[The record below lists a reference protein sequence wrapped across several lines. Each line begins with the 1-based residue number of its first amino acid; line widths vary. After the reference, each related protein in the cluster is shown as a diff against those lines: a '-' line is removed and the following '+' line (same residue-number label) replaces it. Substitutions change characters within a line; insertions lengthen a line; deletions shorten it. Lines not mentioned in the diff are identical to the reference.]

1 MWCRGES
8 PPFVFE
14 LETALCCR
22 GLCLLPRTAGGSPQH
37 GSCRCS
43 AGWHLPSARE
53 GPADFTGL
61 GGPRHLCH
69 LFHSSL
75 YWCAVPLPVHSGSLR
90 SETGCLTAPEGL
102 RPRSCSVSST
112 PSHGGPPSPCIGGFL
127 LGHFCPFEGALV
139 PDYVPFGQVRGLWW
153 LVPGGRLGE
162 PTGPG
167 ISLKTGRGWDG
178 PVSARLSGHPCTVPC
193 LVSQMGWARR
203 QRRRLQVHSADGF
216 AAGAG
221 PRACASS
228 RVALWGGQAWTG
240 TPPAVRV
247 QGVGGMVSGRVGCS
261 GILTAW
267 LWSPFERG
275 CF

>member
-139 PDYVPFGQVRGLWW
+139 PDYVPFGQVRGLW
-153 LVPGGRLGE
+153 
-162 PTGPG
+162 
-167 ISLKTGRGWDG
+167 
-178 PVSARLSGHPCTVPC
+178 
-193 LVSQMGWARR
+193 
-203 QRRRLQVHSADGF
+203 
-216 AAGAG
+216 
-221 PRACASS
+221 
-228 RVALWGGQAWTG
+228 
-240 TPPAVRV
+240 
-247 QGVGGMVSGRVGCS
+247 
-261 GILTAW
+261 
-267 LWSPFERG
+267 
-275 CF
+275 